1 MNKSSTN
8 MNKFAS
14 SFGIKL
20 IAAYHLLSYLAWL
33 VLQVLSLSRYETLAS
48 WSLPPVASCFDEH
61 AGALAVNDYPLGTP
75 TVAAAFADLAVLLPL
90 AIAAAVG
97 LMNREMYGLV
107 CSWLVFGV
115 HFYRALFIFWQ
126 AGTAGELTAAGAVPI
141 AERAVVYANL
151 AFSVWGAWFQSR
163 YVDSSSVV
171 TVATVD
177 AASATTSSA
186 EDTALATTS
195 SVTDAASAK
204 TSSAAD
210 AASTTTSI
218 AVDAA
223 SATTSMTADAASATS
238 SLSMDVSSATT
249 LSAVDT
255 VSATALSDVEAGS
268 VTTSSAVDAAP
279 ITILSAVDAAS
290 VRTLSAMDAV
300 SQSNEMRR
308 YNGEMAV

>member
-1 MNKSSTN
+1 M
-8 MNKFAS
+8 
-14 SFGIKL
+14 G
-20 IAAYHLLSYLAWL
+20 
-33 VLQVLSLSRYETLAS
+33 
-48 WSLPPVASCFDEH
+48 
-61 AGALAVNDYPLGTP
+61 

-97 LMNREMYGLV
+97 LMNREIYGLV

-177 AASATTSSA
+177 AASATTS
-186 EDTALATTS
+186 
-195 SVTDAASAK
+195 
-204 TSSAAD
+204 
-210 AASTTTSI
+210 I

-223 SATTSMTADAASATS
+223 SATTSMTADAASARF
-238 SLSMDVSSATT
+238 SLSMD
-249 LSAVDT
+249 
-255 VSATALSDVEAGS
+255 
-268 VTTSSAVDAAP
+268 
-279 ITILSAVDAAS
+279 
-290 VRTLSAMDAV
+290 
-300 SQSNEMRR
+300 
-308 YNGEMAV
+308 